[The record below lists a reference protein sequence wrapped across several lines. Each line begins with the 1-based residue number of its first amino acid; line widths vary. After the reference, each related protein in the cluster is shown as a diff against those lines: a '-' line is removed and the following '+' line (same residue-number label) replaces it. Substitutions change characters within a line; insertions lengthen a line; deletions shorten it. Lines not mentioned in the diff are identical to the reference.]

1 MQKIKLFTDSC
12 LDPYNK
18 MGFGVYLILNDENE
32 SLEELKENIKS
43 KRFENTSSTKLELQ
57 TLLWALDEIADKN
70 VIIEVYT
77 DCQNIIG
84 LENRR
89 DKLEKNHFYSTSG
102 KLMNNHDLYKDFYL
116 KLDELSLSFI
126 KVNERNTLI
135 KLSDYNHERNYE
147 RTKLSNYVSEELSEV
162 FDIKIFGEAGAKN
175 LMNMFL
181 TTEGFI
187 KDGHLRLQGMNT
199 LDIIRE
205 NYNKILLWESLE

>member
-1 MQKIKLFTDSC
+1 MQKIKLFTDSS
-12 LDPYNK
+12 LGPYNK
-18 MGFGVYLILNDENE
+18 IGFGAYLILNDENE
-32 SLEELKENIKS
+32 SLEELNEHIKI
-43 KRFENTSSTKLELQ
+43 KRFENTSSSKLELQ
-57 TLLWALDEIADKN
+57 TLLWALDEIADNN

-89 DKLEKNHFYSTSG
+89 KKLEKNHFYSTSG

-135 KLSDYNHERNYE
+135 KLTNYTSER
-147 RTKLSNYVSEELSEV
+147 LSEV
-162 FDIKIFGEAGAKN
+162 FDVKILGESGVKN

-181 TTEGFI
+181 TNEALI
-187 KDGHLRLQGMNT
+187 KDGDIKLQGLNT
-199 LDIIRE
+199 LDIIE
-205 NYNKILLWESLE
+205 QNCDKILMWESLE